1 MPNKLIHPFLI
12 DTLPEAERL
21 AFVHGFE
28 MGMFWSLLK
37 TEAAFETMVHSEN
50 EDRLLVMLSRER
62 RSYTKV
68 SVVEGEWLSFSVE
81 GK

>member
-1 MPNKLIHPFLI
+1 MPSKMIHPFLI
-12 DTLPEAERL
+12 DTLPESERL

-28 MGMFWSLLK
+28 MGMFWSLMK
-37 TEAAFETMVHSEN
+37 TELPFETMVHSEN

-62 RSYTKV
+62 RSYTKETI
-68 SVVEGEWLSFSVE
+68 VEGEWLSFSVE